1 MDTIM
6 DIAKRHN
13 LLVIE
18 GAAQGVMASYKG
30 KALGSIGD
38 YGCYSFHETKNYSM
52 GEGGALLIRDREHV
66 ERAEIIREK
75 GTDRSKYFRGQ
86 VDKYRWQEFGS
97 SYLPSELNVAYLY
110 AQLEMA
116 DQINEARLVRW
127 NEYYKL
133 LTPLAQA
140 GKIELPGGSGGLRP

>member
-1 MDTIM
+1 
-6 DIAKRHN
+6 
-13 LLVIE
+13 
-18 GAAQGVMASYKG
+18 MASYKG

-116 DQINEARLVRW
+116 DQINEARLARW
-127 NEYYKL
+127 NEL
-133 LTPLAQA
+133 L
-140 GKIELPGGSGGLRP
+140 